1 MTLNYSR
8 VISVNI
14 VGEVYNPGS
23 YSIPAVNTA
32 FNALLAA
39 GGPNQIGSVRN
50 IYLMRNGKTIDSLDV
65 YRFLFDPNT
74 SQDLF
79 MQNNDYLYV
88 PVAENV
94 VDLKG
99 EINRPYTYEVKSS
112 DKLSDLIKYSGGYTK
127 MAYKNGVTIN
137 RIDNNS
143 ITTITVDEV
152 GASNLYLRNG
162 DEIIVN
168 SIQGIPTDFV
178 YVNSSTGVSGEYQFS
193 EGERVYDLVLKSNSL
208 SDDLF
213 MESAYLVRTSENYSK
228 DYIVLDI
235 EKIIK
240 DPTSKFNILLQ
251 EYDELFFLSKR
262 DYIDNFEVVISG
274 GVRKPNTFSFGEGVN
289 LSNIISMA
297 GGLSQEASGGKIDI
311 SRIVDYDPETNH
323 LKSKRAIVR
332 SFDISK
338 NGQLS
343 EEALDFSLEPYDQ
356 IAVRNNPDF
365 EEVRTVVIS
374 GEVTYPGFILC
385 YPKMKL
391 FQI

>member
-1 MTLNYSR
+1 ML
-8 VISVNI
+8 
-14 VGEVYNPGS
+14 
-23 YSIPAVNTA
+23 
-32 FNALLAA
+32 
-39 GGPNQIGSVRN
+39 
-50 IYLMRNGKTIDSLDV
+50 
-65 YRFLFDPNT
+65 
-74 SQDLF
+74 
-79 MQNNDYLYV
+79 

-99 EINRPYTYEVKSS
+99 EINRLYTYEVKSS

-311 SRIVDYDPETNH
+311 SRIVDYDPE
-323 LKSKRAIVR
+323 LI
-332 SFDISK
+332 I
-338 NGQLS
+338 
-343 EEALDFSLEPYDQ
+343 
-356 IAVRNNPDF
+356 
-365 EEVRTVVIS
+365 
-374 GEVTYPGFILC
+374 
-385 YPKMKL
+385 
-391 FQI
+391 